1 MCLIRKSL
9 KDKERKKNPGYSWIE
24 VSKKVHLFRA
34 GDVSAPQFEAIHES
48 LEMLYSL
55 MAREGYVPDPPE
67 VSQNL
72 EEEEEKRRLVWSQR
86 EASDSV
92 WTVEHRTRD
101 STASDEE
108 PSCLW

>member
-1 MCLIRKSL
+1 
-9 KDKERKKNPGYSWIE
+9 
-24 VSKKVHLFRA
+24 
-34 GDVSAPQFEAIHES
+34 
-48 LEMLYSL
+48 MLYSL
-55 MAREGYVPDPPE
+55 MAREGYVPDPRE